1 MKGHCLVISKRVV
14 PRFTDLSADE
24 VSDLWNTARILAG
37 PLETFFNAEAF
48 TFAIQ
53 DGVAAGQS
61 VPHVHIHLL
70 PRKCGDFPR
79 NDQIYHELDQSDAG
93 RHVVVDA
100 PDERKPRTK
109 LEMAAEAAA
118 LRPLFT
124 TSLPIPNDELLSAL
138 N

>member
-1 MKGHCLVISKRVV
+1 MISKRVV

-24 VSDLWNTARILAG
+24 VSDLWNTARALAA
-37 PLETFFNAEAF
+37 PLEIYFKAEAL

-70 PRKCGDFPR
+70 PRKPGDFPR
-79 NDQIYHELDQSDAG
+79 NDQIYHELDQSNVGRNVAMDA
-93 RHVVVDA
+93 D
-100 PDERKPRTK
+100 DERKPRTK
-109 LEMAAEAAA
+109 NEMAAEAAA

-124 TSLPIPNDELLSAL
+124 TSLPIPSDELRVL